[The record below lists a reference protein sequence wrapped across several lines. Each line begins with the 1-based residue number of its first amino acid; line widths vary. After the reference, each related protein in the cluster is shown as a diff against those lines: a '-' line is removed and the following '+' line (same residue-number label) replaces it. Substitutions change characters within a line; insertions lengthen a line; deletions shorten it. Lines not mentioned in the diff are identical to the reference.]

1 MPVKRSSSAAT
12 ALSASSI
19 VQGRYV
25 VGISWHA
32 LVTRGRAGGW
42 ARRRARAQ
50 GANWFVHP
58 QGGRCVGAALLP
70 TLSPW
75 RLLLAGRTAP
85 SHYAMAWLAA
95 LSCVEEIAFFAL
107 RVPGE
112 TRVWTCA
119 VADGMPLNGF
129 DALVPPQEVPAI
141 LQALLQRC
149 GIDLGQCAVHGDAD
163 GLPAGAQALS
173 WAAVALHGPN
183 EPGARLRPI
192 LRFPGWRTAP
202 PRTAPVPGEESGD
215 TPRQALVGAQD
226 GARGT
231 PVLRRA
237 LLLVGALTLTG
248 AAWAVLQLRRDGAL
262 APRSQGDTGSGAL
275 QGGAS
280 GTEVDPAAEK
290 ARAIAQW
297 AVGRAEPGPA
307 ALRSLLQAVE
317 AAPARLAGWQL
328 MALECRLAGKAWQCR
343 ALFERPAQSP
353 PEATTAALLAA
364 LPAGWIAHP
373 RSLER
378 VETEFALDVAAA
390 LGNLRIERLQ
400 TASWHRVHT
409 ASTLQRMQR
418 ALTGVQLGEFAPG
431 TPAAGAVAVPVVTST
446 LQLSGPLR
454 SLALQDLLGL
464 EVSWNSL
471 TVQLAPTQ
479 APPDLRTST
488 LAMRLT
494 GEIHALP

>member
-1 MPVKRSSSAAT
+1 MKRSSSAHSPM
-12 ALSASSI
+12 SASTI

-50 GANWFVHP
+50 GANWYVHP
-58 QGGRCVGAALLP
+58 QCGRCVGAALLP
-70 TLSPW
+70 TVSPW
-75 RLLLAGRTAP
+75 RLVLAGRTAP

-95 LSCVEEIAFFAL
+95 LACVEEIAFFAL

-149 GIDLGQCAVHGDAD
+149 GIDLTQCAVHGDAD

-192 LRFPGWRTAP
+192 LPFPGWRTAH
-202 PRTAPVPGEESGD
+202 PRTAPEPVHKNGD
-215 TPRQALVGAQD
+215 TPRQTRF
-226 GARGT
+226 GARDGTRVT
-231 PVLRRA
+231 PVLRRPLFVA
-237 LLLVGALTLTG
+237 GALMLTG

-275 QGGAS
+275 QGGVSA
-280 GTEVDPAAEK
+280 TEVDPVAEK

-307 ALRSLLQAVE
+307 ALRSLLQAVQ

-328 MALECRLAGKAWQCR
+328 TGLECRLAGKAWQCR
-343 ALFERPAQSP
+343 AVFERPAQSP
-353 PEATTAALLAA
+353 PDATTAALLAA
-364 LPAGWIAHP
+364 LPTGWTAHP
-373 RSLER
+373 RSLDR
-378 VETEFALDVAAA
+378 VETEFALDVAAV
-390 LGNLRIERLQ
+390 LGTLQPEGLQ

-409 ASTLQRMQR
+409 ASTLQRIQR
-418 ALTGVQLGEFAPG
+418 ALTGVQLGEFVPGIPAPG
-431 TPAAGAVAVPVVTST
+431 GVAVPVVTST

-454 SLALQDLLGL
+454 SLALQDLWSL

-479 APPDLRTST
+479 APPDLRTSM